1 MNHPTCSAEG
11 IETHAGG
18 PGSAVF
24 FCVFHLIAGVAV
36 ALLAFGALAI
46 FSPIFG

>member
-11 IETHAGG
+11 IESNRGG
-18 PGSAVF
+18 VGPAVF
-24 FCVFHLIAGVAV
+24 LCVFHLIAGVAV

-46 FSPIFG
+46 FAPIN